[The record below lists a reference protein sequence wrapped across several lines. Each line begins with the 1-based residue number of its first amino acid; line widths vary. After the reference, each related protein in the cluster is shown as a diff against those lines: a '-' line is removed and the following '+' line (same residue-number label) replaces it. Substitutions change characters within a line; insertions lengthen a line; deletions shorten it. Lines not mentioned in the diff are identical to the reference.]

1 MILQTTM
8 CGPEE
13 EQDEGHASPMH
24 GFLVFLSSLGTMTWL
39 CCDYSIT
46 VLWEQFPGIL
56 GS

>member
-1 MILQTTM
+1 
-8 CGPEE
+8 
-13 EQDEGHASPMH
+13 MH

-39 CCDYSIT
+39 CCDYGIT